1 MVVPDTLY
9 IKEEWGDVTFWANEG
24 GRFNLSHIADGT
36 TMVIMGQNQDN
47 TRNSEAGNCLSYT
60 APPAGTNKSR
70 LPFRPFSEK
79 GKSTSSSSTS
89 TFGYKVVLA
98 KKNGKSFTELNQT
111 YNCVNEETANVV
123 YITEKGQE
131 KWGEAVLVA
140 GNGLAIQDEE
150 GTRGVRYMHIQETTT
165 GNTTKKRPSHR
176 SDDDFTDGDEEGF
189 NQKGKKSFRLC
200 KDELAELKQETS
212 NLREE
217 MILTN
222 SNV

>member
-1 MVVPDTLY
+1 MFQLSSLQVVPDTLY

-36 TMVIMGQNQDN
+36 SMVIMGQNQDN

-70 LPFRPFSEK
+70 LPFRPFSKK

-89 TFGYKVVLA
+89 TFGCKVVLA

-111 YNCVNEETANVV
+111 YICVNEETANVV
-123 YITEKGQE
+123 YITEKVQE

-150 GTRGVRYMHIQETTT
+150 GTRG
-165 GNTTKKRPSHR
+165 
-176 SDDDFTDGDEEGF
+176 
-189 NQKGKKSFRLC
+189 
-200 KDELAELKQETS
+200 
-212 NLREE
+212 
-217 MILTN
+217 
-222 SNV
+222 